1 MIHQT
6 IKFLTEANEPW
17 INQYLYYIVGAIA
30 VVGIIM
36 LMVNSIFSSKRN
48 SKRALANLIASSSLL
63 LIFVVALIVD
73 SNTQLIYNKSVYLIF
88 IVVTLLYGIVLTSIF
103 FSRSK
108 SQLYYKTNK
117 SLVYTLKDKEV
128 KLYIVIKHEDDL
140 YLNYKTKSGDVIEV
154 GKNQYQD
161 DLFKKFIETNKL
173 NVINLEPEK
182 IGTITINGK
191 KEKEYRCFIL
201 EVQTPPLG
209 ERLKINKYQ
218 IIPSDLSDFDKTICM
233 RLVLGDEFDITLDE

>member
-73 SNTQLIYNKSVYLIF
+73 
-88 IVVTLLYGIVLTSIF
+88 
-103 FSRSK
+103 
-108 SQLYYKTNK
+108 
-117 SLVYTLKDKEV
+117 
-128 KLYIVIKHEDDL
+128 
-140 YLNYKTKSGDVIEV
+140 
-154 GKNQYQD
+154 
-161 DLFKKFIETNKL
+161 
-173 NVINLEPEK
+173 
-182 IGTITINGK
+182 
-191 KEKEYRCFIL
+191 
-201 EVQTPPLG
+201 
-209 ERLKINKYQ
+209 
-218 IIPSDLSDFDKTICM
+218 
-233 RLVLGDEFDITLDE
+233 